1 VADTI
6 YTTLRGI
13 PKDVHRTLRI
23 KAAKQHISVNQLI
36 LNILTKEAKKLE
48 KKVK

>member
-23 KAAKQHISVNQLI
+23 EAAKQHISVNQLI